1 MVSGLD
7 YRTAR
12 INNMR
17 MKGQK
22 APGGKETGFS
32 LLELLIAL
40 IILTLLAL
48 MVIPTWVRH
57 VNDAKE
63 TAAMAELKELA
74 KAEQAVL
81 VDTGYYVTLDALQA
95 HMRDDGTVESIY
107 EFASNHGAY
116 VVDPTSGELLFT
128 FDMPIPNRWNGPYLA
143 INNDKNDDFG
153 IEVKDISG
161 AIIGDKVQDDPWGS
175 SYILISWWDRT
186 VFPPSLET
194 DFTSLIV
201 DRFYVLS
208 KGQNGVLEFG
218 TADHA
223 VSDDLVHPF

>member
-1 MVSGLD
+1 M
-7 YRTAR
+7 
-12 INNMR
+12 II
-17 MKGQK
+17 KGQK
-22 APGGKETGFS
+22 AQREKESGFS

-57 VNDAKE
+57 VNDAKV

-95 HMRDDGTVESIY
+95 HSRDDGSFESIY
-107 EFASNHGAY
+107 EFAVNRGDY
-116 VVDPTSGELLFT
+116 VIDPDSGELKYG
-128 FDMPIPNRWNGPYLA
+128 FDMPVPNRWNGPYLA
-143 INNDKNDDFG
+143 INNDKNDDAG
-153 IEVKDISG
+153 NEVVDISG
-161 AIIGDKVQDDPWGS
+161 AVVGDKVQDDPWGS
-175 SYILISWWDRT
+175 SYILISWWDET
-186 VFPPSLET
+186 IFPPSTET
-194 DFTSLIV
+194 YFDSTIV

-208 KGQNGVLEFG
+208 KGPNGILEFG

-223 VSDDLVHPF
+223 ISDDLVHPF